1 MAAATHVATTFSVGF
16 GGPNVIRHSFCDAP
30 QMMELSGSSGNL
42 QEIGVT
48 VFSAIPK
55 ISCLVSIVVCWTCWC
70 PCTTRCSPST
80 LNTLIYSLRNGDV
93 SAALRRVLGPHIEKI
108 LFVVVLI
115 FYLLTLVGNTAWIS
129 VAMYFFLSHLSLED
143 HCFTTDIVPPL
154 LWNLRGPLQDHHRV
168 AAICLTLHY
177 TTAMHPWLCQVLVRL
192 PWMCG
197 VGDTAIQATVIF
209 LLPRCGHQLLP
220 HFTCEIP
227 ALLKLACVDVRAN
240 EIQLFV
246 GTLVL
251 NLLPLSMITVS
262 YRSIA
267 WAMLRIKSPQGW
279 RKALG
284 TCGSYLL
291 VVTLFYRSIRVVY
304 IWPNSSF
311 SGTLGKFLTLFYTV
325 VAPTLNSLIYTL
337 REQGRKGGGW
347 STLLCTSWSNLLAVM
362 GNLLI
367 VALHRHSTECLHYSH
382 VLSSS
387 GTLSV
392 ANLCYIS
399 VTAPQSIHNS

>member
-1 MAAATHVATTFSVGF
+1 M
-16 GGPNVIRHSFCDAP
+16 PNDTSAENFVLVD
-30 QMMELSGSSGNL
+30 
-42 QEIGVT
+42 
-48 VFSAIPK
+48 FSAQPQ
-55 ISCLVSIVVCWTCWC
+55 
-70 PCTTRCSPST
+70 
-80 LNTLIYSLRNGDV
+80 
-93 SAALRRVLGPHIEKI
+93 IEKI

-143 HCFTTDIVPPL
+143 HCFTTDIVPHFYGTSG
-154 LWNLRGPLQDHHRV
+154 GPPRPSSWSVVRSSCTSSWSWGRRNASFWPSWSWTV

-325 VAPTLNSLIYTL
+325 VQNI
-337 REQGRKGGGW
+337 
-347 STLLCTSWSNLLAVM
+347 
-362 GNLLI
+362 
-367 VALHRHSTECLHYSH
+367 
-382 VLSSS
+382 LSSR
-387 GTLSV
+387 
-392 ANLCYIS
+392 
-399 VTAPQSIHNS
+399 